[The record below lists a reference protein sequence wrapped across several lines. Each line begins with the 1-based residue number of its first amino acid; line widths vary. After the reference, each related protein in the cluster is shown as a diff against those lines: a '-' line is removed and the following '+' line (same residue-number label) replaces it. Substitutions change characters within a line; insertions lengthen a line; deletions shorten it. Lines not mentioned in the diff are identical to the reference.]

1 MSGGRHDAKQSH
13 ERTLVAHL
21 QQARE
26 HDVSQLLHDLA
37 HQSQGQVFKQLD
49 DGLEQPLDRVSVEF
63 ALLVSQLG
71 DEQVEAVLL
80 AEEGDV
86 GGEERGLP
94 VQALCEANE

>member
-1 MSGGRHDAKQSH
+1 M
-13 ERTLVAHL
+13 
-21 QQARE
+21 
-26 HDVSQLLHDLA
+26 SQLLHNLA
-37 HQSQGQVFKQLD
+37 HQSQGQVLKQLD
-49 DGLEQPLDRVSVEF
+49 DGLEQPLDRVGVEF

-94 VQALCEANE
+94 VQALCTQE